1 MKSIEEIVFE
11 LLQTNEC
18 VVVPSFGGFI
28 AKQRG
33 ARIDYEQ
40 GVAYPPSKEVAFNIQ
55 LKENDGLLI
64 NSYGLVNQ
72 LDYYESTRTI
82 EQIVQ
87 HWNATIGAG
96 NTLKLPKIGAFWKD
110 AEGNIQFEQD
120 RSFNLLLSSYGLEVV
135 RFVPVETQ
143 HQVAHDSPEV
153 KQEKSSFW
161 KYAAVAAVAIPIA
174 FYSIW
179 IPVKTPVLESGMF
192 SYQDFNPFKA
202 TKEGSFTV
210 RKLNIAPLEKVKH
223 ETSYTDAY
231 DAHQEPT
238 QWYSNPE
245 ISPLTPQAFYC
256 IAGCFSNEN
265 NAVRLK
271 TKLVNL
277 GFQACIV
284 FEGGLYKVS
293 LGSGF
298 SEEAIAQIEEKAKA
312 LHVSYWILN

>member
-1 MKSIEEIVFE
+1 MKSIEEVVFE
-11 LLQTNEC
+11 LLHTNEC

-40 GVAYPPSKEVAFNIQ
+40 GVAYPPSKEVAFNLQ

-64 NSYGLVNQ
+64 NTYGLVNQ
-72 LDYYESTRTI
+72 MDYNESTRTI
-82 EQIVQ
+82 DQIVNN
-87 HWNATIGAG
+87 WNTTIGSG
-96 NTLKLPKIGAFWKD
+96 NTLKLPKIGSFWKD

-120 RSFNLLLSSYGLEVV
+120 RSFNLLLSAYGLEVV
-135 RFVPVETQ
+135 RFVSVATQ
-143 HQVAHDSPEV
+143 HQVANDTLNE
-153 KQEKSSFW
+153 KKEKSSFW
-161 KYAAVAAVAIPIA
+161 KYAAAAVVAIPIA

-202 TKEGSFTV
+202 TKEGSYTV
-210 RKLNIAPLEKVKH
+210 RNLNIFPLEKVKH
-223 ETSYTDAY
+223 ETSYTAAY
-231 DAHQEPT
+231 DAHYEPT
-238 QWYSNPE
+238 QLNPKAE
-245 ISPLTPQAFYC
+245 ISPLTPEAFYC
-256 IAGCFSNEN
+256 IAGCFSSES

-298 SEEAIAQIEEKAKA
+298 SEEAIAQIEEKARQ
-312 LHVSYWILN
+312 LHISFWILK